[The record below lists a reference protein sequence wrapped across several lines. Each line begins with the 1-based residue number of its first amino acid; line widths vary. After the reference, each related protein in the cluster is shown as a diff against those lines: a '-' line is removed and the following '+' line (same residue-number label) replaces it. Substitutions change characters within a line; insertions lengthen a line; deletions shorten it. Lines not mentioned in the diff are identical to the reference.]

1 MNDNLQKLSTW
12 CGFVAMSVFFLGLI
26 TMGFFPALPPSL
38 TPEQVAAIYQDN
50 AFAIRMGA
58 LLLVISA
65 MFCGPFDAAIF
76 LQLRRME
83 GMKRPVCSIG
93 QLASGIAN
101 IQFFILP
108 GIFFVIASYRPD
120 RSLEIT
126 YALNDIAW
134 IVTMLPWTVGA
145 MQCLCIG
152 AAVLTYGTEKTA
164 YPRWV
169 GYFNIWIAIGMTTS
183 SVIPFFK
190 TGPFAWNGLVGF
202 WIPATVFGIWM
213 AVMATM
219 TLRAI
224 GKEEEVEQPA
234 GAGTASWNAAPQR
247 T

>member
-1 MNDNLQKLSTW
+1 MNKNYQRLSAW
-12 CGFVAMSVFFLGLI
+12 AGFIAMGVFFCGLI
-26 TMGFFPALPPSL
+26 VMTFFPPLAPSL
-38 TPEQVAAIYQDN
+38 TPEQVAAIYQAH
-50 AFAIRMGA
+50 AFEIRLGA
-58 LLLVISA
+58 LLIVISA

-76 LQLRRME
+76 MQLKRME
-83 GMKRPVCSIG
+83 GNRPIGAYG

-108 GIFFVIASYRPD
+108 GILFVIAAYRPN
-120 RSLEIT
+120 RPPEVL

-152 AAVLTYGTEKTA
+152 GSVLIHGTATSP

-169 GYFNIWIAIGMTTS
+169 GYFNIWIAIGMATS

-190 TGPFAWNGLVGF
+190 TGPFAWNGIVGF
-202 WIPATVFGIWM
+202 WIPATVFGLWM
-213 AVMATM
+213 AVMWWM

-224 GKEEEVEQPA
+224 NTDDGK
-234 GAGTASWNAAPQR
+234 
-247 T
+247 

>member
-1 MNDNLQKLSTW
+1 MNIKYQKACAW
-12 CGFVAMSVFFLGLI
+12 AGFVAMAVFFSGLL
-26 TMGFFPALPPSL
+26 TMTFFPALSPSL
-38 TPEQVAAIYQDN
+38 TPEQVAEIYQTHQSR
-50 AFAIRMGA
+50 ILLGA

-83 GMKRPVCSIG
+83 GERRPIASYA

-108 GIFFVIASYRPD
+108 GIFFVIAAYRPD
-120 RSLEIT
+120 RPLEVL

-145 MQCLCIG
+145 MQCICIG
-152 AAVLTYGTEKTA
+152 VAVLSHGTATSI
-164 YPRWV
+164 YPRWL
-169 GYFNIWIAIGMTTS
+169 GFFNIWIAVGMATS

-190 TGPFAWNGLVGF
+190 FGPFAWNGLIGF
-202 WIPATVFGIWM
+202 WIPATVFGLWM
-213 AVMATM
+213 GVMWWM

-224 GKEEEVEQPA
+224 DKED
-234 GAGTASWNAAPQR
+234 T
-247 T
+247 

>member
-1 MNDNLQKLSTW
+1 MNKSLQKLSAW
-12 CGFVAMSVFFLGLI
+12 SGFIAMNVFFLGLI
-26 TMGFFPALPPSL
+26 IMQFFPALPPSL
-38 TPEQVAAIYQDN
+38 TPEQVADIYQAHAN
-50 AFAIRMGA
+50 QIRLGA

-83 GMKRPVCSIG
+83 GLKRPVCSIG

-108 GIFFVIASYRPD
+108 GIFFVIAAYRPD
-120 RSLEIT
+120 RPLEVT

-145 MQCLCIG
+145 MQCICIG
-152 AAVLTYGTEKTA
+152 TAVLTYGTQTSA

-169 GYFNIWIAIGMTTS
+169 GYFNFWIAAGMTTS

-213 AVMATM
+213 GVMWWM
-219 TLRAI
+219 TLKAI
-224 GKEEEVEQPA
+224 AREEVEEPLSAKSPA
-234 GAGTASWNAAPQR
+234 WNLTPQR
-247 T
+247 M